1 VAVPNPLRR
10 ASIGI
15 IFGIAVA
22 LGGPLRAEEST
33 VSPPLPPVPTEV
45 PVPPPASATSA
56 SATSAPA
63 PPAPPPIAPALAAPT
78 PIAAAPPVP
87 APAPAKQPSP
97 DDAEGEPK
105 LSLPTEA
112 DRDAWRR
119 TGFRMGL
126 SMAYGQL
133 VGLEGAPSGRLLG
146 ALLRLGIRLDGDWS
160 LMGSL
165 QYDRASAAG
174 GLSGLRFAGTLDP
187 TWHVTNHLSL
197 AIGLGFGGIVEG
209 STSRPEVTPLPGSL
223 SSSYTFPS
231 ASPPLPS
238 CSGVGVAALA
248 RAEWTVVLGPRSTT
262 SVALE
267 AVGQWTGCVDDT
279 GLNDSDTGQAIVRR
293 QWWPHTG
300 GTLQWGFTW
309 R

>member
-1 VAVPNPLRR
+1 VDVPNPLRR

-15 IFGIAVA
+15 IFGIALA
-22 LGGPLRAEEST
+22 LGGPLRAEEPT
-33 VSPPLPPVPTEV
+33 VALPPASR
-45 PVPPPASATSA
+45 PVDAPATPPPAA
-56 SATSAPA
+56 
-63 PPAPPPIAPALAAPT
+63 
-78 PIAAAPPVP
+78 P
-87 APAPAKQPSP
+87 APAPLAPPLPAAPPPGAAPAIAPLAAPSPVPVVPAAKPASP

-126 SMAYGQL
+126 GITYGDL

-146 ALLRLGIRLDGDWS
+146 FLLRLGVRLDSDWS
-160 LMGSL
+160 LVGSF
-165 QYDRASAAG
+165 QYDRASSAG

-187 TWHVTNHLSL
+187 TWHLTNHLSL
-197 AIGLGFGGIVEG
+197 AVGLGFGGIVEG
-209 STSRPEVTPLPGSL
+209 STSRPEITPLPGTL
-223 SSSYTFPS
+223 STSYTFPS

-238 CSGVGVAALA
+238 CSGVGLASLA
-248 RAEWTVVLGPRSTT
+248 RAEWTIVLGPRSATNF
-262 SVALE
+262 ALE
-267 AVGQWTGCVDDT
+267 AVGQWTGCVEDTGQVDNDT
-279 GLNDSDTGQAIVRR
+279 GLAIVRR

-300 GTLQWGFTW
+300 GTFQWGFTW

>member
-1 VAVPNPLRR
+1 VAVLK
-10 ASIGI
+10 
-15 IFGIAVA
+15 
-22 LGGPLRAEEST
+22 LK
-33 VSPPLPPVPTEV
+33 
-45 PVPPPASATSA
+45 PPAIRSTTFVIALA
-56 SATSAPA
+56 LAGQARAA
-63 PPAPPPIAPALAAPT
+63 PPADAPIVVPGPSDLRPAMAPGATPAAT
-78 PIAAAPPVP
+78 IP
-87 APAPAKQPSP
+87 APAPTATAATP
-97 DDAEGEPK
+97 DDNEGEPK
-105 LSLPTEA
+105 LSLATEA

-119 TGFRMGL
+119 PGFRMGL
-126 SMAYGQL
+126 GVGYGDL
-133 VGLEGAPSGRLLG
+133 VGLDGAPSGRLL
-146 ALLRLGIRLDGDWS
+146 AFLLRLGIRLDADWS
-160 LMGSL
+160 LLASL
-165 QYDRASAAG
+165 QYARASTTG
-174 GLSGLRFAGTLDP
+174 GLDGLRFAGTIDP
-187 TWHVTNHLSL
+187 TWHATSHLSL
-197 AIGLGFGGIVEG
+197 AVGLGFGGIVEG

>member
-1 VAVPNPLRR
+1 VAVQPALRR
-10 ASIGI
+10 ASIGFI
-15 IFGIAVA
+15 LVIALA
-22 LGGPLRAEEST
+22 LGGRVRAEE
-33 VSPPLPPVPTEV
+33 PTLA
-45 PVPPPASATSA
+45 PPPAPAPAEAPATP
-56 SATSAPA
+56 APA
-63 PPAPPPIAPALAAPT
+63 PPAPPPAAPPPVVAPPGIAPLAAP
-78 PIAAAPPVP
+78 APVP
-87 APAPAKQPSP
+87 VAPATKPASP

-119 TGFRMGL
+119 PGFRMGL
-126 SMAYGQL
+126 AVADGDL

-146 ALLRLGIRLDGDWS
+146 FLLRLGVRLDSDWS
-160 LMGSL
+160 LIGSF
-165 QYDRASAAG
+165 QYDRASSVS

-209 STSRPEVTPLPGSL
+209 STSRPEIMPLPGSL
-223 SSSYTFPS
+223 STSYTFPG

-238 CSGVGVAALA
+238 CSGVGLAGLA
-248 RAEWTVVLGPRSTT
+248 RAEWTIVLGPRSATNF
-262 SVALE
+262 ALE

-279 GLNDSDTGQAIVRR
+279 GQVNNDTGLAIVRR

-300 GTLQWGFTW
+300 GTFQWGFTW

>member
-1 VAVPNPLRR
+1 VDVPNPLRR
-10 ASIGI
+10 ASIGVS
-15 IFGIAVA
+15 FVIALLLAGRVRAAEPPGAPVA
-22 LGGPLRAEEST
+22 AP
-33 VSPPLPPVPTEV
+33 PPVP
-45 PVPPPASATSA
+45 SATA
-56 SATSAPA
+56 AT
-63 PPAPPPIAPALAAPT
+63 AAN
-78 PIAAAPPVP
+78 
-87 APAPAKQPSP
+87 P

-126 SMAYGQL
+126 AIAYGQL

-146 ALLRLGIRLDGDWS
+146 FLLRLGVRLDGDWS
-160 LMGSL
+160 LLGSF
-165 QYDRASAAG
+165 QYDRASSISG
-174 GLSGLRFAGTLDP
+174 ISGLRFAGTLDP

-197 AIGLGFGGIVEG
+197 AVGLGFGGIVEG
-209 STSRPEVTPLPGSL
+209 STNRPEISPDPASL
-223 SSSYTFPS
+223 MTSYTLPS
-231 ASPPLPS
+231 PNPPLPT
-238 CSGVGVAALA
+238 CSGVGLAGLA

-262 SVALE
+262 VFALE

-279 GLNDSDTGQAIVRR
+279 GHPDQFTGQAVVRR

-300 GTLQWGFTW
+300 GTFQWGFMW

>member
-1 VAVPNPLRR
+1 VAVPPPLRR
-10 ASIGI
+10 ASLGS
-15 IFGIAVA
+15 IFVIALTLAGSV
-22 LGGPLRAEEST
+22 RAEE
-33 VSPPLPPVPTEV
+33 
-45 PVPPPASATSA
+45 PAVAK
-56 SATSAPA
+56 PA
-63 PPAPPPIAPALAAPT
+63 
-78 PIAAAPPVP
+78 
-87 APAPAKQPSP
+87 SP

-126 SMAYGQL
+126 GMAYGEL
-133 VGLEGAPSGRLLG
+133 AGLEGAPSGRLLG
-146 ALLRLGIRLDGDWS
+146 FLLRLGVRLDSDWS
-160 LMGSL
+160 LVGSF
-165 QYDRASAAG
+165 QYDRASSAG

-209 STSRPEVTPLPGSL
+209 GQSRPEISPLPGSL

-238 CSGVGVAALA
+238 CSGVGLAGLA
-248 RAEWTVVLGPRSTT
+248 RAEWTIVLGPRSAT
-262 SVALE
+262 SFALE

-279 GLNDSDTGQAIVRR
+279 GQVNNDTGLAIVRR
-293 QWWPHTG
+293 QWWPHAG
-300 GTLQWGFTW
+300 GTFQWGFTW